1 MHRNEVWCQI
11 LQVKSELSIKLALI
25 IANAQLLLFICDQI
39 IYHHQV
45 GGSSHVFHLRMTF
58 KWKKK
63 GHLLSLCDRK
73 PLCYSMKCI
82 YFLPIT
88 HKKISAVILFLSH
101 NPINLNAALHLKV
114 AGLFFLFLCVPCVFH
129 TKKCLF
135 CYKWQ
140 KENLKGCCRIIKAP
154 FYSIPGRIRLIVL
167 LTKELESVNIVSAG
181 RSEKYLLC
189 SRVDYSEGGNNPTEL
204 QKLAISPIH
213 FQNPD
218 VFNLLS
224 LNLMVFLFMPMN
236 PFYHALSC

>member
-1 MHRNEVWCQI
+1 MRSDAKYYRSNLSYLSSWHWSSPMHNYYYSSVIRSFTTIKSVAPPTYSIWEWHLNE
-11 LQVKSELSIKLALI
+11 
-25 IANAQLLLFICDQI
+25 
-39 IYHHQV
+39 
-45 GGSSHVFHLRMTF
+45 
-58 KWKKK
+58 KKK

-140 KENLKGCCRIIKAP
+140 KENLKGCWRIIKAP